1 MQKSARLNCSPWVC
15 WRPAPQRLAFCS
27 RPSNASVHTWGA
39 PQPCG
44 WPLPRSAGILLA
56 ALGALASV
64 PGTEHPATA
73 RTPPV
78 AGHSSATAR
87 PRETPSLGREKRR
100 RFLEN
105 LGLLKNM
112 KATPRSEHF
121 ATPDKLHRTARPD
134 RLMQCVIRTLAQNCF
149 YMLCVVVVSR
159 PSTG

>member
-1 MQKSARLNCSPWVC
+1 MQNSARLHCSPRVC

-39 PQPCG
+39 PQPRG

-56 ALGALASV
+56 AWGALASV

-78 AGHSSATAR
+78 AGHSSAIAR
-87 PRETPSLGREKRR
+87 PRETPSLGRETRR

-112 KATPRSEHF
+112 KSPSRSDHV
-121 ATPDKLHRTARPD
+121 ATPDKLHRTARPG
-134 RLMQCVIRTLAQNCF
+134 RLLQCVLRALAQKCF
-149 YMLCVVVVSR
+149 YMLCAVVVLR
-159 PSTG
+159 PSTD

>member
-1 MQKSARLNCSPWVC
+1 MQKSARLNCSPRVC

-27 RPSNASVHTWGA
+27 RPSNASVHTWGTL
-39 PQPCG
+39 QPCS

-100 RFLEN
+100 RFLKN

-112 KATPRSEHF
+112 KSPPRSEHV
-121 ATPDKLHRTARPD
+121 ATPDKLLHSTRPEK
-134 RLMQCVIRTLAQNCF
+134 LPQCVLRALAQKCF
-149 YMLCVVVVSR
+149 YMLCAVVVSR
-159 PSTG
+159 PSTD